1 MPSARARYLGAEAV
15 LAQKGAF
22 ASVVFQ
28 DVRDAGCVR
37 GAADAITRPAPRSA
51 ALEQDR
57 QAPPAADGDP
67 MARFASHGPQWSR
80 NSYPD
85 TDKVIDCRR

>member
-1 MPSARARYLGAEAV
+1 MPSAQARDLGAEAV

-22 ASVVFQ
+22 ASMVSQ
-28 DVRDAGCVR
+28 DVRDAGCAR
-37 GAADAITRPAPRSA
+37 GAADVGALPAPTTA

-67 MARFASHGPQWSR
+67 MARFASHGPLRIPW
-80 NSYPD
+80 PA
-85 TDKVIDCRR
+85 VE